1 MFKYVTRL
9 ILLFCLCAITHAQVV
24 DIPDPNLRAAIRDT
38 LNLPGDEPIT
48 KSALQHLSMLVANS
62 RRIESLQG
70 LELATELQH
79 LQLRSNQ
86 IVDIRPLAN
95 LKKLDTLIILENRI
109 MDISTL
115 ANLTQL
121 VELNVR
127 DNPISDVSPLS
138 NLRFLKYLDV
148 SRCQIIDITPLER
161 LTELRVLQLNHN
173 QIVDAVPLAN
183 LRLLYKLEIHR
194 NFTVDIQP
202 LANLTHLAELN
213 LSDNDIAD
221 VSPLANLTKLERLD
235 IRGIPATNYTP
246 LGGLALTHFLYEQSC
261 ELPPLPIHDRI
272 NDRNYPSVF
281 TAWAGPHWVSI
292 LNRPDLSGVENVAM
306 HDLWFSV
313 PQFGLR
319 FKETPDGFS
328 MVGSLDEAIQKRD
341 EFLAL
346 NPNILFIADIRM
358 RSYALD
364 EFPEDW
370 PYWIKD
376 SDGTIVN
383 AWEGK
388 FGLIDF
394 THPDIQDR
402 IVQQA
407 IAVSKCGLYDGI
419 HFDWWLENG
428 AVLYNLYG
436 NRSHIY
442 RGNKAEQEARDN
454 ILRRIRAETS
464 PDFLIIAN
472 TSRYIIPRTA
482 PHING
487 GFMITLIPYTSTG
500 DHLEAVINQIE
511 TSLLW
516 LEENLRQPRIN
527 GIEGWGIPAKTPD
540 DPANLQWMRAITTLS
555 LTHSDGYLLFN
566 DGKGGHDHYWY
577 DFWDADLGRP
587 VGLTAQ
593 LYEEIS
599 GLYIREFTNGWAVYN
614 RSGQSQTITLPEEVQ
629 AVASGS
635 INTEH
640 SLSNLDGEMYLRVRP
655 SPADLNV
662 DGMVNILDLRLV
674 IQGFGTDK
682 QGVDVNGDGFVNA
695 FDLVFVADQFGITD

>member
-1 MFKYVTRL
+1 MIKHIIRLVLLL
-9 ILLFCLCAITHAQVV
+9 ILCTAADAQVI
-24 DIPDPNLRAAIRDT
+24 DIPDPNLRTAIRDT
-38 LNLPGDEPIT
+38 LHLPGGAPIT

-86 IVDIRPLAN
+86 ILDIRPLAN
-95 LKKLDTLIILENRI
+95 LKKLDTIIILENRI
-109 MDISTL
+109 TDISPL
-115 ANLTQL
+115 ANLTHL
-121 VELNVR
+121 VELNAR

-138 NLRFLKYLDV
+138 NLRALKYLDV
-148 SRCQIIDITPLER
+148 SRCQIIDITPLDR
-161 LTELRVLQLNHN
+161 LTKLRVLQLNHN
-173 QIVDAVPLAN
+173 QIVDAGPLAN
-183 LRLLYKLEIHR
+183 LRLLYKLEIQR
-194 NFTVDIQP
+194 NFVVDIQL
-202 LANLTHLAELN
+202 LANLTHLVELN
-213 LSDNDIAD
+213 LSDNDIVD
-221 VSPLANLTKLERLD
+221 VSPLADLTKLETLD

-246 LGGLALTHFLYEQSC
+246 LNRLALTHFLYEQSC

-272 NDRNYPSVF
+272 NGRDYPSVF
-281 TAWAGPHWVSI
+281 AAWAGPHSSSI
-292 LNRPDLSGVENVAM
+292 VNRPDLSGVENVAM
-306 HDLWFSV
+306 HDLWFSGA
-313 PQFGLR
+313 QFGLTFR
-319 FKETPDGFS
+319 ETPNGFT
-328 MVGSLDEAIQKRD
+328 MAGNVEEAVQRRD

-346 NPNILFIADIRM
+346 NPNMLFIADIRM

-407 IAVSKCGLYDGI
+407 IAVSMCGLYDGI

-442 RGNKAEQEARDN
+442 RGNEAEQEARDN

-464 PDFLIIAN
+464 PNFLIIAN

-516 LEENLRQPRIN
+516 LEQKLRQPRIN
-527 GIEGWGIPAKTPD
+527 GIEGWGIPAKSPD

-555 LTHSDGYLLFN
+555 LTFSDGYLLFN
-566 DGKGGHDHYWY
+566 DGQGGHDHYWY
-577 DFWDADLGRP
+577 DFWNADLGRP
-587 VGLTAQ
+587 VGRKAQ
-593 LYEEIS
+593 LYDDIY
-599 GLYIREFTNGWAVYN
+599 GLYTREFTNGWAVYN
-614 RSGQSQTITLPEEVQ
+614 HSGESQTITLPEEVQ

-640 SLSNLDGEMYLRVRP
+640 SLSNLDGEMYLRVGP

-662 DGMVNILDLRLV
+662 DGVVNILDMRQV

-682 QGVDVNGDGFVNA
+682 EGVDVNGDGVVNV
-695 FDLVFVADQFGITD
+695 FDLVFVASQF

>member
-1 MFKYVTRL
+1 MIKHVARL
-9 ILLFCLCAITHAQVV
+9 ILLYSLCIAAHAQVV
-24 DIPDPNLRAAIRDT
+24 DIPDSNLRTAIRDT
-38 LNLPGDEPIT
+38 LNLPGGAPIT

-109 MDISTL
+109 TDISPL

-127 DNPISDVSPLS
+127 DNPIYDVSPLS
-138 NLRFLKYLDV
+138 NLRVLKYLDV

-161 LTELRVLQLNHN
+161 LTKLRVLQLNHN

-194 NFTVDIQP
+194 NFIVDIRP

-221 VSPLANLTKLERLD
+221 VSPLADLTKLETLD

-246 LGGLALTHFLYEQSC
+246 LDGLAVTHFLYDQSC
-261 ELPPLPIHDRI
+261 EFLPLPVHDRI
-272 NDRNYPSVF
+272 KKRDYPSIF

-292 LNRPDLSGVENVAM
+292 LNRPELSGVENVAM
-306 HDLWFSV
+306 HDLWFSG
-313 PQFGLR
+313 PQFGLTFR
-319 FKETPDGFS
+319 ETHNGFS
-328 MVGSLDEAIQKRD
+328 MAGNVEEAAQRRD

-346 NPNILFIADIRM
+346 NPNMLFIADIRM

-364 EFPEDW
+364 AFPEDW

-402 IVQQA
+402 IVDQA

-419 HFDWWLENG
+419 HIDWWLENG

-442 RGNKAEQEARDN
+442 RGNEAEQEARDN
-454 ILRRIRAETS
+454 ILRRIRAETR

-472 TSRYIIPRTA
+472 TSRYTIPRTA

-500 DHLEAVINQIE
+500 DHLESVINQIE

-516 LEENLRQPRIN
+516 LEENLRHPRIN
-527 GIEGWGIPAKTPD
+527 GIEGWGIPTITPD
-540 DPANLQWMRAITTLS
+540 DPVNLQWMRAITTLS
-555 LTHSDGYLLFN
+555 LTHSNGYLLFN

-577 DFWDADLGRP
+577 DFWNANLGRP
-587 VGLTAQ
+587 VGPKAS
-593 LYEEIS
+593 LYDGRH

-614 RSGQSQTITLPEEVQ
+614 HSGEPQVVKLPEEVQ
-629 AVASGS
+629 GVASGL

-662 DGMVNILDLRLV
+662 DGVVNILDLRLV

-682 QGVDVNGDGFVNA
+682 QGVDVNGDGYVNA
-695 FDLVFVADQFGITD
+695 FDLVFVADQF